1 MRQSEFFRWKYFPL
15 IAQTRQI
22 IISPPIICLNNAS
35 WFDHG
40 LDKSSEAFSRS
51 VSQMLKANPPH
62 SFRRFIFN
70 ADSDQRLAFSAP
82 TAFATLTP
90 SNVRFV
96 HLNATTEPI
105 TPQPHHRS
113 SQLVQPL
120 PRSFIATRLKNTG
133 QPKGVGTIFLGGDM
147 SHHSKPQAQRFVG
160 SVENSTGRYRFFEP
174 RIGDNATDHALFAM
188 LRWNHNLGIQNHSA
202 NADWPDNPS
211 KPPQWKIAY
220 RRLPMSQDS
229 LPFQYTISCS
239 HLSQP
244 DTPVKFILRK
254 PLPLKNRWGR
264 SILPESRTRASWPS
278 IRTRG

>member
-105 TPQPHHRS
+105 TPRPHHRS

-147 SHHSKPQAQRFVG
+147 PHHSKPQAQRFVG
-160 SVENSTGRYRFFEP
+160 SVENSTGRYRFLNPALATMPQTTLCSPCFVGTTIWAYKTIRP
-174 RIGDNATDHALFAM
+174 TQIGQI
-188 LRWNHNLGIQNHSA
+188 IQA
-202 NADWPDNPS
+202 
-211 KPPQWKIAY
+211 
-220 RRLPMSQDS
+220 
-229 LPFQYTISCS
+229 S
-239 HLSQP
+239 HLSGKSLIEGFQ
-244 DTPVKFILRK
+244 
-254 PLPLKNRWGR
+254 
-264 SILPESRTRASWPS
+264 
-278 IRTRG
+278 

>member
-1 MRQSEFFRWKYFPL
+1 MEVLPADSANSTNYYIPANYLFEQCFLVRSWL
-15 IAQTRQI
+15 GQI
-22 IISPPIICLNNAS
+22 LR
-35 WFDHG
+35 G
-40 LDKSSEAFSRS
+40 FSRS

-62 SFRRFIFN
+62 RRFIFN

-147 SHHSKPQAQRFVG
+147 PHHSKPQYGLWVR
-160 SVENSTGRYRFFEP
+160 
-174 RIGDNATDHALFAM
+174 
-188 LRWNHNLGIQNHSA
+188 
-202 NADWPDNPS
+202 
-211 KPPQWKIAY
+211 WKIVPAVT
-220 RRLPMSQDS
+220 D
-229 LPFQYTISCS
+229 F
-239 HLSQP
+239 
-244 DTPVKFILRK
+244 
-254 PLPLKNRWGR
+254 
-264 SILPESRTRASWPS
+264 
-278 IRTRG
+278 

>member
-1 MRQSEFFRWKYFPL
+1 MEVLPADSANSTNYY
-15 IAQTRQI
+15 T
-22 IISPPIICLNNAS
+22 IICLNNAS

-147 SHHSKPQAQRFVG
+147 PHHSKPQAQRFVG
-160 SVENSTGRYRFFEP
+160 SVENSTGRYRFLNPDWRQCHRPRFVRHASLEP
-174 RIGDNATDHALFAM
+174 QFGHT
-188 LRWNHNLGIQNHSA
+188 
-202 NADWPDNPS
+202 
-211 KPPQWKIAY
+211 KPFGQ
-220 RRLPMSQDS
+220 RRLA
-229 LPFQYTISCS
+229 
-239 HLSQP
+239 
-244 DTPVKFILRK
+244 R
-254 PLPLKNRWGR
+254 
-264 SILPESRTRASWPS
+264 
-278 IRTRG
+278 